1 MTDAQY
7 HLGTH
12 LDVADLIPQLT
23 RLSNI
28 AFADYDPIMPVDE
41 AFMEWYLERPGCAPE
56 LCTAAVREGKMVS
69 NVLVTLQDLQ
79 LGGETLPCGIVD
91 TVGTDPAHRRRGLAR
106 RLMEDAHRRM
116 QAAGAEAAV
125 LYTNPDGHPYLF
137 YQRLGYELRATA
149 AALTCAGPLPRSA
162 LRARPAEPGDAP
174 AIRGLLDRY
183 HAAYEGYAPLT
194 DDLWRWHR
202 AERPA
207 GMPLHLLVIRD
218 RSGDVSATA
227 CFAELELRTSTGTTR
242 ALMLN
247 GFAAEADEAACL
259 DAFLAAAPLAS
270 VAAITDVRA
279 PVHDLLV
286 ARGFEQAAREVAMVL
301 PFSARARAALARRG
315 APWFVMVESVVGV

>member
-7 HLGTH
+7 HFGTH
-12 LDVADLIPQLT
+12 VDVPDLVAQLT

-28 AFADYDPIMPVDE
+28 AFADYEPIMPVDD
-41 AFMEWYLERPGCAPE
+41 AFMEWYLHRPGCVPE
-56 LCTAAVREGKMVS
+56 LCTTALRDGKMVA

-79 LGGETLPCGIVD
+79 LGGATLQCGIVD
-91 TVGTDPAHRRRGLAR
+91 TVATDPGHRKRGLAR

-125 LYTNPDGHPYLF
+125 LYTNPDGHPYHF
-137 YQRLGYELRATA
+137 YRRLGYELRAEA
-149 AALTCAGPLPRSA
+149 AALTCPGPMPRSA
-162 LRARPAEPGDAP
+162 LRAQPADPGDAP
-174 AIRGLLDRY
+174 AIRRLLDRY

-194 DDLWRWHR
+194 DELWRWHR

-218 RSGDVSATA
+218 GADGVSATV
-227 CFAELELRTSTGTTR
+227 CFAELELKTSAGTTR

-247 GFAAEADEAACL
+247 GFAAKGDEAACL
-259 DAFLAAAPLAS
+259 DAFLAAAPRES
-270 VAAITDVRA
+270 VAAMSDVQD
-279 PVHDLLV
+279 PLYSLLV

-301 PFSARARAALARRG
+301 PFSERARAALARRG